1 MFIFFKLREV
11 GENLCPSTVAIV
23 AGIIV
28 CTKAGI
34 SKTALYAI
42 LVNQTT
48 LKLNSMTLLE
58 FLSVYIRNLD
68 KRI

>member
-23 AGIIV
+23 VGIIV
-28 CTKAGI
+28 CTRAGI

>member
-28 CTKAGI
+28 CTRAGI

-42 LVNQTT
+42 
-48 LKLNSMTLLE
+48 
-58 FLSVYIRNLD
+58 
-68 KRI
+68 